1 MNWNRDALI
10 EELGEFDWSLP
21 EAEPGPQLKGYS
33 QHYRLNFDES
43 ADALSH
49 QAGKL
54 KIADY
59 EIAVQR
65 WMCPGAVGTAVLVHG
80 YYDHL
85 GLYGSL
91 IDFCLRQ
98 KLNVVAFDL
107 PGHGLSS
114 GEQASITDF
123 QEYDAVFSGL
133 MQQVT
138 EHMPGPLVAF
148 GQSTG
153 GAILVNYLLKRGFKK
168 AQNPFADVILLAP
181 LVRPVGWLKGV
192 VMHPVAS
199 MFVKQMKRNH
209 GNSSSDEDFLDFVRT
224 QDPLQSVY
232 LSVQWVGAMLRW
244 IRFIES
250 QPALDLPVYIVQ
262 GDQDGTVDW
271 QHNMKVLEEKFPQR
285 ELFILEDG
293 RHHLVN
299 ESLDKRADMYA
310 HIAGRLNSTLAPE
323 ITPAP

>member
-21 EAEPGPQLKGYS
+21 DAAPGAQLKGYS
-33 QHYRLNFDES
+33 QHYKLNFDDS

-54 KIADY
+54 EIAGY

-65 WMCPGAVGTAVLVHG
+65 WMCPDAVGTAVLVHG

-98 KLNVVAFDL
+98 RLNVVAFDL

-114 GEQASITDF
+114 GEQATITDF
-123 QEYDAVFSGL
+123 QEYDAVFGGL
-133 MQQVT
+133 MDRVT
-138 EHMPGPLVAF
+138 EHMSGPFIAF

-153 GAILVNYLLKRGFKK
+153 GAILVNYLLKRGFD
-168 AQNPFADVILLAP
+168 QTESPFADVILLAP

-199 MFVKQMKRNH
+199 LFLKQMKRNH
-209 GNSSSDEDFLDFVRT
+209 GDSSSDEDFLDFVRT
-224 QDPLQSVY
+224 QDPLQSIF
-232 LSVQWVGAMLRW
+232 LSVQWVGAMLKW
-244 IRFIES
+244 IKFIES
-250 QPALDLPVYIVQ
+250 QPSLDLPVFIVQ

-271 QHNMKVLEEKFPQR
+271 QHNMKVLEQKFPQR
-285 ELFILEDG
+285 ELFVLEDG

-299 ESLDKRADMYA
+299 EALEKRSDMYA
-310 HIAGRLNSTLAPE
+310 HIGERLKQTLYADLAG
-323 ITPAP
+323 